1 LRLYHLTDYA
11 TAKST
16 ADIDADMYCVKWL
29 STTVVK
35 LHAVIG
41 DYISSCRHNEIL
53 VHSIWVMDSLILWMW
68 QVYYWVLSPLL
79 VLTFVIISRN
89 IASPTQ
95 TRCGHFL
102 HVTRSVVCVRHTR
115 NLRYADRALRCH
127 WEKTHVGQINLALNG
142 GSGYRTGRNNFG
154 NMLACLFS
162 QYRAKRLARKN
173 VSGAMRPFSNYFVH
187 LFNYHIRIQKRVFVI
202 FYPCILP
209 VIVVQSRF
217 KFGSSSESAF
227 TNINIINRLVDQV
240 DCNWT
245 LRQSSRILLSVLV

>member
-1 LRLYHLTDYA
+1 
-11 TAKST
+11 
-16 ADIDADMYCVKWL
+16 
-29 STTVVK
+29 
-35 LHAVIG
+35 
-41 DYISSCRHNEIL
+41 
-53 VHSIWVMDSLILWMW
+53 
-68 QVYYWVLSPLL
+68 

-115 NLRYADRALRCH
+115 NLCYADRALRCH

-173 VSGAMRPFSNYFVH
+173 VSEAMPPFSNYFVH
-187 LFNYHIRIQKRVFVI
+187 LFNLSHQNSKT
-202 FYPCILP
+202 CICNILSMHFTSD
-209 VIVVQSRF
+209 VVQSRF